1 MASMNVHAADAESS
15 LYQQS
20 ESVSSTVYSSQE
32 YGVGLR
38 RNIELVKPSADTL
51 TLEPAAKPVVAAVTP
66 KSIPKSTSKAKPIP
80 APKAKAISPV
90 AKSKPPV
97 EQVVVASKPKPKT
110 ALPVVKAEPT
120 VAPAALAAAASTPIV
135 ALPADQSKASV
146 EPAVAATKPQPK
158 KIAPIVKASAKSNAK
173 EEDESL
179 LSFIDDWLGI
189 KPVKPWQK
197 GTLAKKEMKP
207 GGVVPEFDVFFRKS
221 IFIQAGICRR
231 QWCRRR
237 WLWL

>member
-51 TLEPAAKPVVAAVTP
+51 KLEPAVAAVTP
-66 KSIPKSTSKAKPIP
+66 KSIPKSTSKAKPTP

-207 GGVVPEFDVFFRKS
+207 GGVVPEFDVFSEKVFSYKQGS
-221 IFIQAGICRR
+221 VGGNGVGGGGCG
-231 QWCRRR
+231 CN
-237 WLWL
+237 

>member
-51 TLEPAAKPVVAAVTP
+51 TLEPAAKPVVAAATP
-66 KSIPKSTSKAKPIP
+66 KSIPKSTSKAKPTP

-90 AKSKPPV
+90 AKPKPPV

-110 ALPVVKAEPT
+110 ALLVVKAEPT
-120 VAPAALAAAASTPIV
+120 
-135 ALPADQSKASV
+135 
-146 EPAVAATKPQPK
+146 VAATKPQPK

-207 GGVVPEFDVFFRKS
+207 GGVVPEFDVFSEKVFSYKQGS
-221 IFIQAGICRR
+221 VGGNGVGGGGCG
-231 QWCRRR
+231 CN
-237 WLWL
+237 